1 VKCNEEH
8 PICGHCHRLQIAC
21 SYESTGSNDSPPK
34 PQKNKQN
41 FSLPRQHNS
50 AVVSGHTISAA
61 PGQTLLNQQDHD
73 VNTSRAQSVGFEP
86 DSLQVYDSTL
96 MGNLEPNLNFEVP
109 MGNQAQHRYS
119 NPDTWELELLGEDSL
134 WANLPILPNFMSV
147 QDSPPYEYVTSSYNI
162 SQSLPQLT
170 SNNAVQDSVST
181 AANGNEL
188 AARSLQFQNLDQTSF
203 IPADEITLLR
213 HFVDFAVP
221 PILIGVEPRWNSS
234 RDALLRLSKS
244 NLPLRHSIC
253 AFSALSLED
262 SPSSKL
268 SLAAQTSTFYSGLA
282 MNELKKLLNDQSA
295 GATNFDSHES
305 ILASIFFLS
314 YVELIV
320 SNAPKSSLDLLDQ
333 AHTLLS
339 NKAPSRSTLYNQ
351 LQIWLKLLDAKV
363 VSAGGKGFH
372 LHTNPDTQ
380 DLDIVRE
387 SYDTSSGN
395 CEPEGVHAEVVE
407 TEEILFNSLNRQAYN
422 FYLQVLNFS
431 GRIAR
436 LDKWHR
442 SRGSVQDELEVM
454 LVADKIV
461 RDLNALWTRRPAI
474 IDLADQ
480 REQLRQ
486 YMASGLAT
494 RVEHHLR
501 TYTANFYACFIHL
514 QRVAYAH
521 LQAISQVKPAV
532 AKIAHLSRLTVEE
545 GHALPVSMLWPLMMA
560 ACEAKEE
567 ETQSWIIEC
576 IEGMK
581 SKVGNATRTA
591 KLVREIVK
599 RQKSGQRAD
608 ARTVMHEA
616 FGAVFA
622 II

>member
-1 VKCNEEH
+1 M
-8 PICGHCHRLQIAC
+8 GQI
-21 SYESTGSNDSPPK
+21 
-34 PQKNKQN
+34 
-41 FSLPRQHNS
+41 
-50 AVVSGHTISAA
+50 V
-61 PGQTLLNQQDHD
+61 
-73 VNTSRAQSVGFEP
+73 
-86 DSLQVYDSTL
+86 
-96 MGNLEPNLNFEVP
+96 PNLNFEGHLTSQTTQQR
-109 MGNQAQHRYS
+109 MSG
-119 NPDTWELELLGEDSL
+119 PDTWELELLGEDSL
-134 WANLPILPNFMSV
+134 WANIPILSNFISV
-147 QDSPPYEYVTSSYNI
+147 QDSPPYEYVSSHDV
-162 SQSLPQLT
+162 PQPLMNPT
-170 SNNAVQDSVST
+170 LSGNGQFVNGM
-181 AANGNEL
+181 AANGTGGMINQVPKQH
-188 AARSLQFQNLDQTSF
+188 SSDQSTF
-203 IPADEITLLR
+203 LPADEITLLR

-244 NLPLRHSIC
+244 NLPLRHAIC
-253 AFSALSLED
+253 AFSALSLEEAETRT
-262 SPSSKL
+262 SSARQ
-268 SLAAQTSTFYSGLA
+268 SSTFYSTLA
-282 MNELKKLLNDQSA
+282 MTELNKLLDEQANGNARS
-295 GATNFDSHES
+295 DSQES

-320 SNAPKSSLDLLDQ
+320 SNAPKRSVYLLDR
-333 AHTLLS
+333 AHALLS
-339 NKAPSRSTLYNQ
+339 NRSSSASPLYNQ

-363 VSAGGKGFH
+363 VSAGGKGIH

-387 SYDTSSGN
+387 SYDSSVI
-395 CEPEGVHAEVVE
+395 CEQSGVTTPILE
-407 TEEILFNSLNRQAYN
+407 TEEILFNSLNRPSYN
-422 FYLQVLNFS
+422 FYVQVLNFS

-454 LVADKIV
+454 LAADKVI

-486 YMASGLAT
+486 YLAPSLAT
-494 RVEHHLR
+494 KVEHHLR
-501 TYTANFYACFIHL
+501 TYTANYYACFIHL

-521 LQAISQVKPAV
+521 LKPISQIKTSV
-532 AKIAHLSRLTVEE
+532 AKIVHLSRLTVDE

-560 ACEAKEE
+560 ACEAEDE
-567 ETQSWIIEC
+567 ETQNWIINC

-581 SKVGNATRTA
+581 SKVGNAMRTA

>member
-1 VKCNEEH
+1 VKCNEER
-8 PICGHCHRLQIAC
+8 PVCGHCHRLQLAC
-21 SYESTGSNDSPPK
+21 SYESSGSHTSPPK
-34 PQKNKQN
+34 SQKHRQN
-41 FSLPRQHNS
+41 FSLPRQQS
-50 AVVSGHTISAA
+50 SVDLSGHIVPAVSE
-61 PGQTLLNQQDHD
+61 QSLLNQQNHA
-73 VNTSRAQSVGFEP
+73 VNTSRAQSEAFEP
-86 DSLQVYDSTL
+86 DSLQVYDTNL
-96 MGNLEPNLNFEVP
+96 MGNLEPSLNFEVP
-109 MGNQAQHRYS
+109 MSNQSQHRLS

-134 WANLPILPNFMSV
+134 WANIPILPNFMSV
-147 QDSPPYEYVTSSYNI
+147 QDSPPYEYVASSYI
-162 SQSLPQLT
+162 PQHLQQPT
-170 SNNAVQDSVST
+170 SNNSVQDPVST
-181 AANGNEL
+181 TANGNAM
-188 AARSLQFQNLDQTSF
+188 AARALQFQNFDQTSF

-253 AFSALSLED
+253 AFSALSLEE
-262 SPSSKL
+262 SPSTKL
-268 SLAAQTSTFYSGLA
+268 SLATQTSTFYSGLA
-282 MNELKKLLNDQSA
+282 MNELKKFLGDQSA
-295 GATNFDSHES
+295 GATEFDSHES

-320 SNAPKSSLDLLDQ
+320 SNAPKSSFDLLDR

-339 NKAPSRSTLYNQ
+339 NKAPSSSALYNQ
-351 LQIWLKLLDAKV
+351 LQIWLKLLDAKA
-363 VSAGGKGFH
+363 VSAGGKGIH

-387 SYDTSSGN
+387 SYDSSSGN
-395 CEPEGVHAEVVE
+395 GEPNSVHAEEME
-407 TEEILFNSLNRQAYN
+407 TEDILFNSLNRQAYN
-422 FYLQVLNFS
+422 FYLKVLNFS

-454 LVADKIV
+454 LAADKIL

-486 YMASGLAT
+486 YIGSGLAT
-494 RVEHHLR
+494 RVEQHLR

-532 AKIAHLSRLTVEE
+532 AKIADLSRLTVEE

-567 ETQSWIIEC
+567 GTQGWIIEC

-591 KLVREIVK
+591 KLVREIIK

>member
-1 VKCNEEH
+1 
-8 PICGHCHRLQIAC
+8 
-21 SYESTGSNDSPPK
+21 
-34 PQKNKQN
+34 
-41 FSLPRQHNS
+41 
-50 AVVSGHTISAA
+50 
-61 PGQTLLNQQDHD
+61 
-73 VNTSRAQSVGFEP
+73 
-86 DSLQVYDSTL
+86 
-96 MGNLEPNLNFEVP
+96 MGNLGPSLNFEVP
-109 MGNQAQHRYS
+109 IGNQAQNRFS

-134 WANLPILPNFMSV
+134 WADLPILPNFMSV
-147 QDSPPYEYVTSSYNI
+147 QNSPPYEYVTSYNI
-162 SQSLPQLT
+162 PQPLPQLT
-170 SNNAVQDSVST
+170 STNSVQDSVST
-181 AANGNEL
+181 ATNRNET
-188 AARSLQFQNLDQTSF
+188 AARLFQFQNMDQTSF

-244 NLPLRHSIC
+244 NLPLRHAIC

-262 SPSSKL
+262 SPSLKS
-268 SLAAQTSTFYSGLA
+268 SLAAQTTTFYSGLA
-282 MNELKKLLNDQSA
+282 MNELKKLLEDQSA
-295 GATNFDSHES
+295 GAPDFDSHEI

-320 SNAPKSSLDLLDQ
+320 SNAPKSSLDMLDR

-339 NKAPSRSTLYNQ
+339 NKAPSRSALYSQ

-363 VSAGGKGFH
+363 VSAGGKGIH

-387 SYDTSSGN
+387 SYDSSSVNG
-395 CEPEGVHAEVVE
+395 EPAHAEVVE

-454 LVADKIV
+454 LAADKIV

-486 YMASGLAT
+486 YMAPGLAT
-494 RVEHHLR
+494 KVEHHLR

-521 LQAISQVKPAV
+521 LQAILQVKPAV

-567 ETQSWIIEC
+567 ETQNWIIEC

-581 SKVGNATRTA
+581 SKVGNASRTA

-622 II
+622 IM